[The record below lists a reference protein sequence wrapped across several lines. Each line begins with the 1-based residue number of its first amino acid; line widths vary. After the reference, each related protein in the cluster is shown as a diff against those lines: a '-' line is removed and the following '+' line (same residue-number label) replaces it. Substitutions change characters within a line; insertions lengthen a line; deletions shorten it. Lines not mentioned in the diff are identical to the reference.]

1 MLIFP
6 AIALEKAYNYHTNC
20 IPTMVEA
27 PEGVQKG
34 VADYFAVNWYHEEGG
49 LVEFWQIAHNSSY
62 ADLTIA
68 VGGAA
73 EDVQLSLVT
82 IGDYT
87 LLQVTG
93 QDVPSEQLTGK
104 ALYWLDD
111 DYRYILTCPLAMT
124 DGEILEVLDSLDRL
138 N

>member
-1 MLIFP
+1 
-6 AIALEKAYNYHTNC
+6 
-20 IPTMVEA
+20 MVDA
-27 PEGVQKG
+27 PEG
-34 VADYFAVNWYHEEGG
+34 
-49 LVEFWQIAHNSSY
+49 
-62 ADLTIA
+62 
-68 VGGAA
+68 
-73 EDVQLSLVT
+73 VQLSLVT

-104 ALYWLDD
+104 ALCWLDD

-124 DGEILEVLDSLDRL
+124 DGEILEVLDRLDRL